1 MSTLLW
7 ENLQPVLHPWL
18 YEALIS
24 LEYPA
29 MTPVQASTIPLF
41 SKNKDV
47 IVESVTGSGK
57 TLSFVV
63 PVLQHVSNRL
73 YGAVGAEEQVVPLKK
88 GHFLAIVV
96 APTRELASQI
106 KDVFDRIV
114 EYLPEGKTP
123 IRTQLVV
130 GSLSSTRQ
138 NLEDFLGSRNQ
149 IFVGTPG
156 RLNEILSSSK
166 VSTLSVEV
174 AVLDEADR
182 LLDLSFET
190 EVESILK
197 MLPKQR
203 RTGLYSATLSAAGDR
218 VFRTGLMNPV
228 RISVQSKSSKRAAP
242 TSLSIQYMLVDP
254 ERKLS
259 TFRGLVKE
267 YRFKKCIAYFPT
279 CASVK
284 FFYEILT
291 KVFQDEDLKLF
302 SLHGQ
307 ISTSSRMKTL
317 QSFVDGDSSEKKY
330 ILMTT
335 DVAARGIDVPD
346 VDLVVQ
352 LEPPTDPDM
361 FLHRCGR
368 TGRANKIGRALV
380 FLNKDS
386 TEEDY
391 VPFMEVKKVEMSEMD
406 TFNTDKIHP
415 IMSEKIKKY
424 MLEDRARHEAAVK
437 AYVGFVR
444 YYQKHIAS
452 SIFRLQSLDYLGTA
466 RMYGLLRLP
475 KMPETR
481 FIPSEKFPQDGWLT
495 DLKLDM
501 DTFAYADKDKERV
514 RLETL
519 EETKAKLIKDAKT
532 RKLLKKK
539 NESWSSKT
547 ETKDAKATRR
557 EKQQKKRDAIQQQI
571 MEEGS
576 SDEDTQ
582 QDWKDML
589 RQNKKQKT
597 AALAVQ
603 GSFDDL

>member
-1 MSTLLW
+1 
-7 ENLQPVLHPWL
+7 
-18 YEALIS
+18 
-24 LEYPA
+24 

-63 PVLQHVSNRL
+63 PVLHHVSNRL
-73 YGAVGAEEQVVPLKK
+73 YGVVGGSETPEPVKR
-88 GHFLAIVV
+88 GHFLAVVV

-114 EYLPEGKTP
+114 EYLPESHTP

-130 GSLSSTRQ
+130 GSLNSTRE
-138 NLEDFLGSRNQ
+138 NLEQLLKSRSQ
-149 IFVGTPG
+149 ILVGTPG
-156 RLNEILSSSK
+156 RLNEILSSVKISCN
-166 VSTLSVEV
+166 SVEV

-218 VFRTGLMNPV
+218 VFRTGMMNPV
-228 RISVQSKSSKRAAP
+228 RISVQNKSNKKAAP
-242 TSLSIQYMLVDP
+242 SSLSIQYMVVDP

-259 TFRGLVKE
+259 TFLTLVGN

-284 FFYEILT
+284 FFHNIIAELSGFKDIQFL
-291 KVFQDEDLKLF
+291 

-307 ISTSSRMKTL
+307 LSTQARMKIL
-317 QSFVDGDSSEKKY
+317 QTFVDGDSSQKKY
-330 ILMTT
+330 VLITT

-352 LEPPTDPDM
+352 LDPPTDPDM

-368 TGRANKIGRALV
+368 TGRANKAGNALV
-380 FLNKDS
+380 FLNQNS
-386 TEEDY
+386 TEEDF
-391 VPFMEVKKVEMSEMD
+391 VGFMEVKKVFMAEMD
-406 TFNTDKIHP
+406 PPSTDETHANL
-415 IMSEKIKKY
+415 SEKLRKY

-437 AYVGFVR
+437 AYVGYVR
-444 YYQKHIAS
+444 HYQKHVAS
-452 SIFRLQSLDYLGTA
+452 SIFRLQNLDYLGIA

-481 FIPSEKFPQDGWLT
+481 YIPAEKFPENGWLT
-495 DLKLDM
+495 DVVIDM
-501 DTFAYADKDKERV
+501 DKFAYADKEKERL

-519 EETKAKLIKDAKT
+519 EETKAKMIKDAKA

-539 NESWSSKT
+539 NESWSSKADV
-547 ETKDAKATRR
+547 KDTRAERR
-557 EKQQKKRDAIQQQI
+557 EKLKKKREAIQQQI
-571 MEEGS
+571 MEES
-576 SDEDTQ
+576 SDDEDSKE
-582 QDWKDML
+582 DWKDIV

-597 AALAVQ
+597 ALSSMQ

>member
-1 MSTLLW
+1 MSSLLW
-7 ENLQPVLHPWL
+7 ENLQPILHPWL
-18 YEALIS
+18 YEALVS

-41 SKNKDV
+41 SRNKDV

-73 YGAVGAEEQVVPLKK
+73 YGETGLDEKPIPIRK
-88 GHFLAIVV
+88 GHFLAVVV

-106 KDVFDRIV
+106 KEVFDRIV
-114 EYLPEGKTP
+114 EYLPENKTP

-138 NLEDFLGSRNQ
+138 NLDEFLMSRSQ
-149 IFVGTPG
+149 IMVGTPG
-156 RLNEILSSSK
+156 RLNEILSSVK
-166 VSTLSVEV
+166 VSTASVEV

-182 LLDLSFET
+182 LLDMSFET
-190 EVESILK
+190 EIESILR

-218 VFRTGLMNPV
+218 VFRTGMMNPV
-228 RISVQSKSSKRAAP
+228 RIFVQNKSSHKAAP
-242 TSLSIQYMLVDP
+242 TSLSIQYMLVEP

-259 TFRGLVKE
+259 TFLRLVNE
-267 YRFKKCIAYFPT
+267 FRFKKCIAYFPT

-284 FFYEILT
+284 LFNSLLT
-291 KVFQDEDLKLF
+291 KLGYDQDLKLF
-302 SLHGQ
+302 ALHGQ
-307 ISTSSRMKTL
+307 LSTHNRMKTL
-317 QSFVDGDSSEKKY
+317 SNFLDGDASEKKY

-346 VDLVVQ
+346 VDLVIQ
-352 LEPPTDPDM
+352 LDPPTDPDM

-368 TGRANKIGRALV
+368 TGRANRSGRALV

-386 TEEDY
+386 TEEEY
-391 VPFMEVKKVEMSEMD
+391 VGFMEVKNVTMTEMEELQ
-406 TFNTDKIHP
+406 TDEVYKRL
-415 IMSEKIKKY
+415 SEKIHKY

-437 AYVGFVR
+437 AYVGYVR

-452 SIFRLQSLDYLGTA
+452 SIFRLQSLDYLGIA

-475 KMPETR
+475 KMPETKY
-481 FIPSEKFPQDGWLT
+481 IPSENLPEDGWLT
-495 DLKLDM
+495 STTIDM
-501 DTFAYADKDKERV
+501 DTYAYADEKQEKA
-514 RLETL
+514 RLENL
-519 EETKAKLIKDAKT
+519 EETKQKLIKDAKL

-539 NESWSSKT
+539 NEAWSSKT
-547 ETKDAKATRR
+547 ETKDSKAIRR
-557 EKQQKKRDAIQQQI
+557 EKLQRKREAIQKQI
-571 MEEGS
+571 MEEPS
-576 SDEDTQ
+576 SDEDGQ
-582 QDWKDML
+582 EDWKDMV

-597 AALAVQ
+597 TLAMQ

>member
-1 MSTLLW
+1 MSSLSW
-7 ENLQPVLHPWL
+7 EKLQSLLHPWL
-18 YEALIS
+18 YEAVLS

-63 PVLQHVSNRL
+63 PILQHVSNRL
-73 YGAVGAEEQVVPLKK
+73 YGHMDSDEKPTPIKK
-88 GHFLAIVV
+88 GHFLAVVV

-106 KDVFDRIV
+106 KDVFDKLV
-114 EYLPEGKTP
+114 EFLPENKTP
-123 IRTQLVV
+123 IKTQLVV

-138 NLEDFLGSRNQ
+138 NLEEFLTGKAQ

-156 RLNEILSSSK
+156 RLNEILSHSK
-166 VSTLSVEV
+166 VSTASVEV

-190 EVESILK
+190 EVELILK
-197 MLPKQR
+197 LLPKQR

-218 VFRTGLMNPV
+218 VFRTGMMNPV
-228 RISVQSKSSKRAAP
+228 RISVQNKASSKAAP
-242 TSLSIQYMLVDP
+242 TSLSIQYMLIDS

-259 TFRGLVKE
+259 TFLRLAMD
-267 YRFKKCIAYFPT
+267 YRYRKCIAYFPT

-284 FFYEILT
+284 FFYNIIT
-291 KVFQDEDLKLF
+291 KLAGTQNIEFY

-307 ISTSSRMKTL
+307 LSTLSRMKTL
-317 QSFVDGDSSEKKY
+317 QSFVDGDASEKKY
-330 ILMTT
+330 VLMTT
-335 DVAARGIDVPD
+335 DVAARGIDIPD
-346 VDLVVQ
+346 VDLVIQ
-352 LEPPTDPDM
+352 LDAPTDPDM

-368 TGRANKIGRALV
+368 TGRANKSGHALL

-386 TEEDY
+386 TEEEY
-391 VPFMEVKKVEMSEMD
+391 INFMDVKNVAMTEMD
-406 TFNTDKIHP
+406 PPSTDDLH
-415 IMSEKIKKY
+415 ETLRKKLQAY

-452 SIFRLQSLDYLGTA
+452 SIFRLQSLDYLGIA

-475 KMPETR
+475 KMPETKY
-481 FIPSEKFPQDGWLT
+481 IPSEKFPENGWLS
-495 DLKLDM
+495 DVVLDM
-501 DTFAYADKDKERV
+501 DTFAYADKEKERV

-539 NESWSSKT
+539 NESWSTKV
-547 ETKDAKATRR
+547 ETKDSKAVRR
-557 EKQQKKRDAIQQQI
+557 EKLQKKREAIQKQI
-571 MEEGS
+571 MEELS
-576 SDEDTQ
+576 DDEDNQ
-582 QDWKDML
+582 QDWKDMV

-597 AALAVQ
+597 ALAVQ